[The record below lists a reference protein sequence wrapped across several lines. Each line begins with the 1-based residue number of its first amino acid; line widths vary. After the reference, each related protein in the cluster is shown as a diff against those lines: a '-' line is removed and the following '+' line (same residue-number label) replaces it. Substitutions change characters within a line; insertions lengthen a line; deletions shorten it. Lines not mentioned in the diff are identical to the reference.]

1 VYYPITKSSVFRVS
15 EQIAA
20 IFGLISEK
28 KHGFKKDGVLYFN
41 ALQTVTK
48 CIAPCLYYVYL
59 ARSVYSILDEVQA
72 SVIKVLAIMSSYRA
86 YASTSFTS
94 VSK

>member
-20 IFGLISEK
+20 IFALISEK
-28 KHGFKKDGVLYFN
+28 KHGFKKDSVLYFK

-48 CIAPCLYYVYL
+48 CIGKFQ
-59 ARSVYSILDEVQA
+59 RE
-72 SVIKVLAIMSSYRA
+72 
-86 YASTSFTS
+86 
-94 VSK
+94 